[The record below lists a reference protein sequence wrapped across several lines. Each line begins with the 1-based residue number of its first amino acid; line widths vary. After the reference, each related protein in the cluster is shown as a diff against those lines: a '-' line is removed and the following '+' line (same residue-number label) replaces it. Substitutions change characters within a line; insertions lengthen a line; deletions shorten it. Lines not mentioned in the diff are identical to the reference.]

1 MTATA
6 PEQVIENV
14 LPKLYYSFHFLWWS
28 HKEKEQEKM
37 IIYIFNFLWQNPEK
51 KDGTMLKFYQRG
63 LIWIVASFTIFTLT
77 IMLLDYP

>member
-1 MTATA
+1 
-6 PEQVIENV
+6 
-14 LPKLYYSFHFLWWS
+14 
-28 HKEKEQEKM
+28 M

-77 IMLLDYP
+77 IMLLDYPLTQILVMDIFFFAGGGGRTRCIIR